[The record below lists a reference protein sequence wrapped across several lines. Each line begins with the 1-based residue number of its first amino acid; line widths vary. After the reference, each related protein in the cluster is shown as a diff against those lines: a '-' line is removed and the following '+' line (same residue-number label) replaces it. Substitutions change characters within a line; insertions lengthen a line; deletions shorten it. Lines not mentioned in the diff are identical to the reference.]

1 MEPLMAGNVEIG
13 NAKNFVSWTYEQ
25 PWMVLHEL
33 AHSYHYRVLPQGEN
47 NPDVLAAY
55 NLAMKEHRYDQVR
68 HWDGKVVKAYAT
80 TNQMEYFAETTEAYF
95 GSNDFF
101 PFVRGELQVADPE
114 GYALMVKVWGPPVKR
129 IPND

>member
-1 MEPLMAGNVEIG
+1 
-13 NAKNFVSWTYEQ
+13 
-25 PWMVLHEL
+25 
-33 AHSYHYRVLPQGEN
+33 
-47 NPDVLAAY
+47 
-55 NLAMKEHRYDQVR
+55 MKEHRYEQVR
-68 HWDGKVVKAYAT
+68 HWDGKIVKAYAT

-114 GYALMVKVWGPPVKR
+114 GYALMVKVWGTPVKR